1 MLARHARPQTSLR
14 PFGRRAPFV
23 HAEAKAAPAGLADD
37 AKLFLMTFAG
47 GLVFMTVYLA

>member
-1 MLARHARPQTSLR
+1 MLAPYARLQSKLR

-23 HAEAKAAPAGLADD
+23 HAEAMAAPADLASD